1 MIKKSNKRRMNE
13 SYGVYD
19 LINYFDVWGNEEDG
33 WEVNNLSR
41 DETDIWIDDDTTDEE
56 LVDFLIDDVGFLS
69 PSARGKVAVWNE
81 GDIIEFEVEETGEP
95 LCRLERTRTADGK
108 AMGESRTRRTAKR
121 PVREGY
127 ALDQSELIEDMYHA
141 KQQCEEIL
149 EKLNEFINDLE
160 YEDVN
165 VNSKPSAESIYS
177 RSRNTVQSLENADV
191 YLSDLINTYSRAK
204 RQLGK

>member
-1 MIKKSNKRRMNE
+1 
-13 SYGVYD
+13 
-19 LINYFDVWGNEEDG
+19 
-33 WEVNNLSR
+33 
-41 DETDIWIDDDTTDEE
+41 
-56 LVDFLIDDVGFLS
+56 
-69 PSARGKVAVWNE
+69 
-81 GDIIEFEVEETGEP
+81 
-95 LCRLERTRTADGK
+95 
-108 AMGESRTRRTAKR
+108 MGESRTRRTAKR
-121 PVREGY
+121 HIREGY

-191 YLSDLINTYSRAK
+191 YLSDLIKTYSRAK
-204 RQLGK
+204 RHLGK